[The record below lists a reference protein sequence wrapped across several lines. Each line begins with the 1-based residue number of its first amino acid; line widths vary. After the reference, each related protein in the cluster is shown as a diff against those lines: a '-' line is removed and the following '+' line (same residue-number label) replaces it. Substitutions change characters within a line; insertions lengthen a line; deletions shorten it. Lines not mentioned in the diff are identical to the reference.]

1 MKDISTKADIE
12 LLVNA
17 FYSDVL
23 NDELLSPFFK
33 NLNFDKHL
41 PKMIHFWSFVLLDE
55 AGYTTDVTAKHMH
68 MRLKQEHFDRW
79 ISLFNATVDRLFN
92 GEKAEAA
99 KQRAFLVG
107 WTISSKMDKK

>member
-1 MKDISTKADIE
+1 MNDIQSKSDIE
-12 LLVNA
+12 LLVNS
-17 FYSDVL
+17 FYDDVL
-23 NDELLSPFFK
+23 KDDLLAPFFK
-33 NLNFDKHL
+33 NLNFEKHL

-79 ISLFNATVDRLFN
+79 VGLFNKTVDRLFV

-107 WTISSKMDKK
+107 WTISSKMN